1 MQSALWPGDMAAGLF
16 CFCLMPS
23 HTNPY
28 AGTINFR
35 IRKSAD
41 GSRYVKRELRS
52 SPETNF
58 RLCSWKA
65 WTSLI
70 FCNWLMWWTKARTKQ
85 DSSHDTRPQ
94 GTLTVAEPVGLSK
107 KFSLTNSSG
116 THFRLIPKSSYLFCK
131 DSTVD
136 MLGWPKLGCWELQCG
151 DNISII
157 RNHFCLVDPKVRD
170 IFRQGPFF
178 RQGDFAWS
186 HHVETHDSKVCES
199 WVDLDPIICS
209 CAVSRFGMIFL
220 PHRWGLKMMLL
231 SPQDNNEKL
240 LNNWYIMENNT
251 SSCGDEFVMFQGYT
265 QHLTS
270 RRIHWADRYFRI
282 IDSPGWS

>member
-136 MLGWPKLGCWELQCG
+136 MLGWPKLACWELQCG

-157 RNHFCLVDPKVRD
+157 RDLFCLVDPKVRS
-170 IFRQGPFF
+170 IFCQGPFF
-178 RQGDFAWS
+178 SSGWLRLIPSCRDPWQQSVRELSWPRPDNLQLCSFSIRHDLPPSSMRTENDAVVSTRQQWE
-186 HHVETHDSKVCES
+186 VVK
-199 WVDLDPIICS
+199 
-209 CAVSRFGMIFL
+209 
-220 PHRWGLKMMLL
+220 
-231 SPQDNNEKL
+231 
-240 LNNWYIMENNT
+240 
-251 SSCGDEFVMFQGYT
+251 
-265 QHLTS
+265 
-270 RRIHWADRYFRI
+270 
-282 IDSPGWS
+282 